1 MKNKLLIGANEWVD
15 FPDFDIHRISAKIDT
30 GAYTSSLHCSRIKE
44 KDGELH
50 FVLVHTKEDKQLN
63 KEFLTTRYSQKRI
76 RSSNGTS
83 QLRYVIKTFVRIHGK
98 KYKTEFSLTDR
109 SRMKNPVLIGRK
121 LLRDRFLVDVSLRYT
136 D

>member
-44 KDGELH
+44 KNGELH
-50 FVLVHTKEDKQLN
+50 FVLVHTKDDEQLN

-83 QLRYVIKTFVRIHGK
+83 QLRYVIKTSVRIHGK

-121 LLRDRFLVDVSLRYT
+121 LLRDRFLVDVSLKYT